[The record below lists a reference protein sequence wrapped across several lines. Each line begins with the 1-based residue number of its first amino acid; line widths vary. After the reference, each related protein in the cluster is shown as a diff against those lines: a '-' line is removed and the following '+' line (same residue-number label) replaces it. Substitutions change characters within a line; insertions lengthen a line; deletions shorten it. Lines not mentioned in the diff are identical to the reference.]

1 MFILDL
7 FITYIK
13 RIPSQEELEY
23 HSKNCIHIPSNLIE
37 NNFKYCHEAKINCN
51 KIFNIDNIVKDDIIF
66 YDEPLDKLS
75 LKYIIF
81 KITHLQ
87 DLLNKLTTTTTI
99 TKTSITQL

>member
-13 RIPSQEELEY
+13 RIPSQEKLEY
-23 HSKNCIHIPSNLIE
+23 HSKNCIRIPSNLIE
-37 NNFKYCHEAKINCN
+37 TNFKYCHEAKINCN
-51 KIFNIDNIVKDDIIF
+51 NIFNIDNIVKDDIIF

-75 LKYIIF
+75 LKYYIF

-87 DLLNKLTTTTTI
+87 DLLNKLTTTTE
-99 TKTSITQL
+99 TSITQL